1 MSPNLFP
8 SHVAQQ
14 AQSCLSPSQT
24 RPLIAGPQAAK
35 AVITALSPSIRLS
48 LNNQSAVWLC
58 FPATEISP
66 SARRD
71 ILWCIF
77 LCIHSGRLLLGS
89 HFIISTEAGGS
100 SSSSSS
106 SDVVI
111 PWWDFGLKC
120 TRCHV
125 FCWTA
130 LENELA
136 FIITAVNRWYRWYSR
151 WSLVP
156 RGRFFK
162 NPWYKI
168 LFSSKLKWHQSGFYS
183 PGLYPFHRNAQV
195 LPHIHLYLHTLRAA
209 AGNSLMT
216 LIFSIIFFLIFL
228 VLFLSLRRSV
238 CSFSLSC

>member
-100 SSSSSS
+100 S
-106 SDVVI
+106 
-111 PWWDFGLKC
+111 L
-120 TRCHV
+120 
-125 FCWTA
+125 
-130 LENELA
+130 L
-136 FIITAVNRWYRWYSR
+136 
-151 WSLVP
+151 
-156 RGRFFK
+156 
-162 NPWYKI
+162 
-168 LFSSKLKWHQSGFYS
+168 
-183 PGLYPFHRNAQV
+183 
-195 LPHIHLYLHTLRAA
+195 
-209 AGNSLMT
+209 
-216 LIFSIIFFLIFL
+216 
-228 VLFLSLRRSV
+228 LFLLFLLWCCDPLMRFWAKMHTVPCLLLDCVRKWTGFHYHR
-238 CSFSLSC
+238 CEQMIQMIQ